1 MNVAKFPN
9 KISSGKRTMVLGS
22 FNSFHDGHK
31 ALLDVAKSYKNKVIF
46 MIIDDLSS
54 LRKNSKKEYHSLDI
68 RLQHMANIGVDEV
81 VVVEFNSSIMSMN
94 GREFASKLKETY
106 NVERFVVGKDFAMGK
121 NAEYK
126 ANDLQ
131 IDFPTTIVKT
141 KIIND
146 KKLSTSLLREFV
158 EFGDVKLVKK
168 NSPFWFTVDAR
179 VSDKGAFEIKGLAPH
194 PGIYAAWAIVND
206 VKYWSTVR
214 ISKTGKHEIRIPELL
229 LKNTGFDVQIE
240 FANKIR
246 TVIRADYD
254 ILKENDLE
262 ESVNYL
268 KNTL

>member
-1 MNVAKFPN
+1 MKVTKFPN

-31 ALLDVAKSYKNKVIF
+31 ILLDIAKSYKNKVIF

-54 LRKNSKKEYHSLDI
+54 LKKSSKKEYHTLDI

-81 VVVEFNSSIMSMN
+81 VVVEFNPSIMAMN
-94 GREFASKLKETY
+94 GKDFAAKLKEIY

-121 NAEYK
+121 NAEYEAK
-126 ANDLQ
+126 DLQ
-131 IDFPTTIVKT
+131 VDFPTTIVKT
-141 KIIND
+141 KMIND

-158 EFGDVKLVKK
+158 EFGDVKLIKQ
-168 NSPFWFTVDAR
+168 NSPFWFTIDTR
-179 VSDKGAFEIKGLAPH
+179 VSNDGFFEIKGLTPH
-194 PGIYAAWAIVND
+194 TGIYATWAIVND
-206 VKYWSTVR
+206 VKYWSVVR
-214 ISKTGKHEIRIPELL
+214 ISKTGKHEIKIPELL

-246 TVIRADYD
+246 AIIRSDYD
-254 ILKENDLE
+254 VLKEQDLE